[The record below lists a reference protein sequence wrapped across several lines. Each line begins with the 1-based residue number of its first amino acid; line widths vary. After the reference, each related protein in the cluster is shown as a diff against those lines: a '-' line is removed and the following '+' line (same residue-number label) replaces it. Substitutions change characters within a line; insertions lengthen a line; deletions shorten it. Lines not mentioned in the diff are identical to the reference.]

1 MDKFLAW
8 QRIAEAAQD
17 SGIEAL
23 LAASKAL
30 IAAAGPDKPPP
41 EVLERLG
48 VIIGTNL
55 AAYLEAK
62 AETLD
67 EAFGVS
73 RPPNFDR
80 AAAAKRSRIGLDA
93 ATAAK
98 QLISEGW
105 SVRNTG
111 NRYAFAEVGRKY
123 HVSAAWVRN
132 AYYLCYPKRSKVST

>member
-8 QRIAEAAQD
+8 QRVAEGAQD

-30 IAAAGPDKPPP
+30 TAAAGPDKPPP

-48 VIIGTNL
+48 AIIGTHL

-73 RPPNFDR
+73 RPLNFDS
-80 AAAAKRSRIGLDA
+80 AAAAKRSRIGLDVA
-93 ATAAK
+93 IAAK
-98 QLISEGW
+98 HLVNEGW

-111 NRYAFAEVGRKY
+111 KKYAFA
-123 HVSAAWVRN
+123 
-132 AYYLCYPKRSKVST
+132 